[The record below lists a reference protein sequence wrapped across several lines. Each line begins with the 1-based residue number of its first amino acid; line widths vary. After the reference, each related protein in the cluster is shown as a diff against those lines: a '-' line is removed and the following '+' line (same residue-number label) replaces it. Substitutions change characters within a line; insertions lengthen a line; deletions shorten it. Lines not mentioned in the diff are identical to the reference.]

1 MCFAP
6 LLMEVPPKIH
16 KPHTVSGETL
26 YWDFQG
32 FWDLRVPFTCLRFF
46 IEMISSKDGVEHRTD
61 FRLIFGGSQVDQ
73 LPTHPNYSPKRRA
86 KLLVRRCGAKH
97 AKGWKHQ
104 RWNHPLKYLQLAES
118 TRPPIG
124 FFGEVAS
131 LTKPPHPTKKQKTE
145 RLEWKYVT
153 KAFILSQIPKKNRD
167 KLYSIMSYPMMST
180 LYAVWTSNW
189 HLFVNWQLKWFQTNK
204 LVYQQLT

>member
-1 MCFAP
+1 MFEAFLLRWFHLKMVSKIARDLFLVFA
-6 LLMEVPPKIH
+6 LFLGGRKS
-16 KPHTVSGETL
+16 TN
-26 YWDFQG
+26 YQ
-32 FWDLRVPFTCLRFF
+32 
-46 IEMISSKDGVEHRTD
+46 
-61 FRLIFGGSQVDQ
+61 LI
-73 LPTHPNYSPKRRA
+73 PTTTKRRA

-124 FFGEVAS
+124 FFAEVAS

-153 KAFILSQIPKKNRD
+153 KALILSQIPKKNRD